1 MAEAM
6 GAGAVAPACPAD
18 NSRIGMPARMQASI
32 VRQLSVANF
41 IGGTTKQFDIGD
53 EGRARQAASPPATM
67 WIISISLRNAD
78 GSEKDVP
85 TCFVVPTG
93 RRRAC

>member
-1 MAEAM
+1 
-6 GAGAVAPACPAD
+6 
-18 NSRIGMPARMQASI
+18 MPARMQASI

-41 IGGTTKQFDIGD
+41 IGGTTKQLDSDTKGIS
-53 EGRARQAASPPATM
+53 RHAASPPATM
-67 WIISISLRNAD
+67 WISLHAGSTAA

-85 TCFVVPTG
+85 TCFVVPAG